1 MALYDTLIL
10 VVALT
15 MTLIGLQTFLDKDKR
30 KVSSEVIRA
39 TFLMVTGLYF
49 VNFWYTEVTLGSS
62 TSTSGGYGYRSSY

>member
-15 MTLIGLQTFLDKDKR
+15 MILFGLQAFFDKDR
-30 KVSSEVIRA
+30 RQVASEVIKA

-49 VNFWYTEVTLGSS
+49 LYFWYTEVTISSSSNSGSS
-62 TSTSGGYGYRSSY
+62 YS

>member
-15 MTLIGLQTFLDKDKR
+15 MILIGLQTFLDKDKR
-30 KVSSEVIRA
+30 QVSSEVIRA

-49 VNFWYTEVTLGSS
+49 LYFWYTEVNLSSSNSGSS
-62 TSTSGGYGYRSSY
+62 Y